1 MKNNRSELVFILDR
15 SGSMAG
21 LESDTIG
28 GFNSM
33 LDKQKKQEGE
43 ARITTVLFDDRYE
56 KIHDR
61 FHLEYIKHMTEK
73 EYYVRG
79 STALFDAIGRSI
91 RSMENLQ
98 KHMSKQERAKKVIFT
113 IITDG
118 LENSSREYTRESVGR
133 MIRHAQEE
141 YGWEFLFLGANM
153 DAVKEAGSF
162 GIAEDRAVSFINDR
176 RGVQKNYAAVN
187 EAVCRMRMEEP
198 GQRMDGSW
206 KEEIEKDYRSRS

>member
-1 MKNNRSELVFILDR
+1 MKNNLTELVFILDR

-33 LDKQKKQEGE
+33 LDRQKKQEGE

-61 FHLEYIKHMTEK
+61 FNLEYVEHLTEK
-73 EYYVRG
+73 EYYVCG

-91 RSMENLQ
+91 RSMERLQ
-98 KHMSKQERAKKVIFT
+98 SHMPRQEKAEKVIFT

-118 LENSSREYTRESVGR
+118 LENSSREYNRESVNKL
-133 MIRHAQEE
+133 IRHAQQK

-153 DAVKEAGSF
+153 DAQKEAESI
-162 GIAEDRAVSFINDR
+162 GIAKDRAVSFINDSTGIR
-176 RGVQKNYAAVN
+176 KNYAAVS
-187 EAVCRMRMEEP
+187 EAVSMMRKAP
-198 GQRMDGSW
+198 QSVRMDGSW